1 MRKPMARRFFL
12 LLLQLAI
19 ACNRGADAAD
29 SARAATLAAQ
39 RDSLLESRLR
49 VTSDSGDV
57 LIARWVMPSWLS
69 EISGLAPLPDG
80 RLLAHDDERALVTV
94 IDPKRGMVLKRFA
107 LGKGGLL
114 GDFEGITTVSDTIY
128 MVTST
133 GQLHVFMEGDNGTG
147 VPYRVVDTRLSE
159 ECEFE
164 GVVYE
169 PTSRTLLLPCKLML
183 RNEVKG
189 RLRVFRVP
197 LSGADGAVTTQ
208 LELPLGETASK
219 KGRFEAS
226 DITRDPASGHLIVLA
241 SGQRA
246 VLEFTPDGEV
256 IREAELPK
264 VGQHKQPEGIAM
276 TRDGLLIVSDEAVAG
291 PAAIAVYR
299 WPLTSI
305 PRTAP

>member
-1 MRKPMARRFFL
+1 MARSFSPLVL
-12 LLLQLAI
+12 LLAI
-19 ACNRGADAAD
+19 ACGRGADAAD
-29 SARAATLAAQ
+29 STRAVALAAQ
-39 RDSLLESRLR
+39 RDSQLESRLR

-57 LIARWVMPSWLS
+57 LVARWIMPSWLS

-94 IDPKRGMVLKRFA
+94 LDPKRGMVLKRFA

-114 GDFEGITTVSDTIY
+114 GDFEGITTVGDTIY

-133 GQLHVFMEGDNGTG
+133 GQLHVFMEGANGTG
-147 VPYRVVDTRLSE
+147 VPYRVVDTRLGE

-164 GVVYE
+164 GVVHE
-169 PTSRTLLLPCKLML
+169 PTGRVLLLPCKLML

-189 RLRVFRVP
+189 RLRIFRVP
-197 LSGADGAVTTQ
+197 LPGSGSSEVTRF
-208 LELPLGETASK
+208 ELPLGDAASK

-226 DITRDPASGHLIVLA
+226 DITRDPTSGNLIVLA

-246 VLEFTPDGEV
+246 VVEFTPGGEV
-256 IREAELPK
+256 VREAELPK

-276 TRDGLLIVSDEAVAG
+276 TRDGFLIVSDEALTG

-299 WPLTSI
+299 WPLTST
-305 PRTAP
+305 PRTAS